1 MARAPNEKVKKAKEL
16 YDKGYKL
23 VDIAKELNIPSS
35 TVRRWKS
42 TYKWDNE
49 RSDIKSERSEK
60 NKDLSWLEIE
70 KEYVSDIGKKPCTLE
85 SLSKKYN
92 IPIQTIKDYSA
103 NNNWSEKR
111 TKYKQI
117 TTQKA
122 IEKSANIA
130 SDKIANYEIKHLE
143 ISDKVLDEIKKALDC
158 NPKELY
164 TFVEKLRQGYGP
176 GEFDEEITTHIL
188 NTLNDS
194 KVVNIV
200 NALDK
205 LQKMQ
210 RQTLGILDAKDKKE
224 KDEVNADEEEFK
236 LPANLIAPAFSKVLF
251 DIEEENHSEYLL
263 SGGRGSTKS
272 SFVGLEV
279 INLIKKNPNMHACIL
294 RQVANTLRDS
304 VFNQIKWA
312 ISALDLEEQFKTT
325 LSPLEITYIPTGQKI
340 YFRGADDPDK
350 IKSIKVPFGY
360 IGIAWFEELDQFAG
374 PEAVRKIEQSI
385 IRGGDKAF
393 IFKSFN
399 PPKTANNWANKYA
412 KVPKTTRYDHVSTY
426 LDVPQKWLGK
436 PFIDEAEFLKSV
448 NPSAYEHEYLG
459 IANGNG
465 GNIFDNV
472 QIRTITNE
480 ELNTFDRVYNG
491 VDWGWFPDPWA
502 FNRMH
507 YDSSRRTLYI
517 FDEAHENKKSN
528 KTTAKI
534 LKEKHNIK
542 PNDKVTCDSAEPK
555 SIDDYRVEGI
565 FARGAIKGPGSVEYS
580 MKWLQSL
587 NAIVIDNS
595 RCPNTAT
602 EFLDYEYERDK
613 EGNVISGYPDINN
626 HHIDA
631 VRYAMEDVWKRRGQ

>member
-1 MARAPNEKVKKAKEL
+1 MAR
-16 YDKGYKL
+16 
-23 VDIAKELNIPSS
+23 
-35 TVRRWKS
+35 
-42 TYKWDNE
+42 E
-49 RSDIKSERSEK
+49 RSPNRDKAFEIYKEHNGNIDLIEIANILNVSSGTIRGWK
-60 NKDLSWLEIE
+60 NKDKWNEKINVAFQKNTERSKGGQPNNKNAETHGFFSKYLPKETLGIIQEIE
-70 KEYVSDIGKKPCTLE
+70 TKNPLDILWENIQIQYAAIIRAQNIMLVKNQEDHTKMLVKEQNGDTSSMEEWEIQYSWDKQATFLQAQSRAMKTLE
-85 SLSKKYN
+85 SMIKNYDELIHKNWDLATEEQKERISKL
-92 IPIQTIKDYSA
+92 
-103 NNNWSEKR
+103 
-111 TKYKQI
+111 
-117 TTQKA
+117 KA
-122 IEKSANIA
+122 
-130 SDKIANYEIKHLE
+130 EIKGL
-143 ISDKVLDEIKKALDC
+143 IK
-158 NPKELY
+158 E
-164 TFVEKLRQGYGP
+164 EK
-176 GEFDEEITTHIL
+176 
-188 NTLNDS
+188 
-194 KVVNIV
+194 V
-200 NALDK
+200 NA
-205 LQKMQ
+205 
-210 RQTLGILDAKDKKE
+210 E
-224 KDEVNADEEEFK
+224 EEEFK

-263 SGGRGSTKS
+263 AGGRGSTKS

-279 INLIKKNPNMHACIL
+279 INLIKKNSNMHACIL

-312 ISALDLEEQFKTT
+312 IGALDLEEEFKTT

-399 PPKTANNWANKYA
+399 PPKTVNNWANKYA
-412 KVPKTTRYDHVSTY
+412 KVPKATRYDHVSTY

-436 PFIDEAEFLKSV
+436 PFIDEAEFLKSI

-472 QIRTITNE
+472 KIRTITDE
-480 ELNTFDRVYNG
+480 EVNTFDRVYNG

-507 YDSSRRTLYI
+507 YDSARRTLYI

-528 KTTAKI
+528 KATAKI

-542 PNDKVTCDSAEPK
+542 TNDKVTCDSAEPK
-555 SIDDYRVEGI
+555 SIDDYKVEGI

-613 EGNVISGYPDINN
+613 EGNVISGYPDVNN

-631 VRYAMEDVWKRRGQ
+631 VRYAMEEVWKRRGQ